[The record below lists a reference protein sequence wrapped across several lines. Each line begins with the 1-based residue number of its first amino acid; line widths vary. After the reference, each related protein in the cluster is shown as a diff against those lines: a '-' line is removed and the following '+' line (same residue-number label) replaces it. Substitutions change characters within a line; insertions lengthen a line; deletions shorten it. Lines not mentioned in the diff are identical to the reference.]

1 LEKIETQP
9 LDESISFLD
18 YLIILIKRKKLIL
31 LIMFVSAAT
40 AAVISLRMPEIYK
53 AEARILRPSAK
64 SVGMTSQL
72 LSQFG
77 GAAGAA
83 ASIFGL
89 SSPNALYLEL
99 IRSRAVMN
107 RIVEKF
113 GLIKRYGVET
123 IVDARKILSAS
134 IIVRSSSRS
143 GIITIAVND
152 TDPEMAADI
161 ANALVEELK
170 QLTKK
175 LAITEAAQRR
185 AFFGEQLRE
194 AEESLIA
201 AEEEM
206 EKFKMETGALKID
219 EQAKAVISAIANIK
233 AKIAER
239 EVRLKVMRTYSTP
252 NNPDLQKVEE
262 ALKGLRAE
270 LDKLE
275 TGHGKNYDPLMSTER
290 MPEIGTEYVRKL
302 REFKFAETVY
312 SFFLKQYEAA
322 RLDEARDAVM
332 IQVLDEAIPPEKR
345 SKPKRTRIVIIATIG
360 GFFIGI
366 FMAFFMEYKEKVLED
381 PEHKEKIKT
390 IKRYMLR

>member
-1 LEKIETQP
+1 LEEFDTQP
-9 LDESISFLD
+9 VDETISLLD
-18 YLIILIKRKKLIL
+18 YLIILLKRKRLIL
-31 LIMFVSAAT
+31 LITFACAAT

-53 AEARILRPSAK
+53 AEAKILRPSAK
-64 SVGMTSQL
+64 NAGMTSQL

-83 ASIFGL
+83 ASMFGL

-99 IRSRAVMN
+99 IRSRVVMN
-107 RIVEKF
+107 SIVEKF
-113 GLIKRYGVET
+113 DLIKRYGAET
-123 IVDARKILSAS
+123 IVGARKNLSAN
-134 IIVRSSSRS
+134 IVVRASTRS
-143 GIITIAVND
+143 GIITIAVKD
-152 TDPEMAADI
+152 TDPEMAAGI

-170 QLTKK
+170 KLTKK

-185 AFFGEQLRE
+185 AFFGEQLRD
-194 AEESLIA
+194 AEESLISS
-201 AEEEM
+201 EEEM
-206 EKFKMETGALKID
+206 ERFKMETGALKID

-233 AKIAER
+233 AKIAEK

-252 NNPDLQKVEE
+252 SNPDLQKVEE

-290 MPEIGTEYVRKL
+290 MPKVGTEYVRKL
-302 REFKFAETVY
+302 REFKFSETVY
-312 SFFLKQYEAA
+312 SFFLEQYEAA

-345 SKPKRTRIVIIATIG
+345 TTPKRTRMVILGAIG
-360 GFFIGI
+360 GFFLGV
-366 FMAFFMEYKEKVLED
+366 FMAFFMEYREKVLGD
-381 PEHKEKIKT
+381 SGHREKLKT
-390 IKRYMLR
+390 IRKYMH

>member
-1 LEKIETQP
+1 MEKIETQP